1 MTEIRNHQGEL
12 DIKKLSRTISLVE
25 NEVPGFEE
33 ILQRLKPSAS
43 VIIGITGAPGAGKSS
58 LVDGLI
64 ETMIGEG
71 KSVAVLCVDPSSP
84 FSLGALLGDRI
95 RMSSW
100 YDTPGVFIRS
110 MATRGALGGLNH
122 KIIEV
127 SDVLRDAAF
136 DYIIIETVGVGQSEV
151 DIASMADVT
160 VVMLIPEGGDSIQNM
175 KAGIME
181 IADIFVVNKSDRP
194 GADIFSNNLKKLL
207 KAARVADESIPVLQ
221 TIASQKKGIDALYKM
236 ISSKKTVMNSQNKL
250 ALLSEKTWNIIKEN
264 KVKNID
270 REDLKKRL
278 QEEMIKE
285 NFNLYRFAT
294 KYF

>member
-1 MTEIRNHQGEL
+1 MAERRNDTDEM
-12 DIKKLSRTISLVE
+12 DIKKLSRTISIVE
-25 NEVPGFEE
+25 NEAPGYEE
-33 ILQRLKPSAS
+33 ILEKLKPSSS

-64 ETMIGEG
+64 EEMIGEN

-84 FSLGALLGDRI
+84 FSQGALLGDRI

-136 DYIIIETVGVGQSEV
+136 DFIIIETVGVGQSEV
-151 DIASMADVT
+151 DIAAMADIT

-194 GADIFSNNLKKLL
+194 GADIFYNNLKKML

-221 TIASQKKGIDALYKM
+221 TIASQKKGINALYKK
-236 ISSKKTVMNSQNKL
+236 IATKKSVVNSQNKL
-250 ALLSEKTWNIIKEN
+250 ALLSEKAWNIIKEN
-264 KVKNID
+264 KVKNVD
-270 REDLKKRL
+270 RANLKKRL
-278 QEEMIKE
+278 EEEMVKE
-285 NFNLYRFAT
+285 DFNLYRFAA

>member
-25 NEVPGFEE
+25 NEVPGYEE

-64 ETMIGEG
+64 EEMIGEG

-181 IADIFVVNKSDRP
+181 IADIFVVNKSDFTWYLFFAHSCK
-194 GADIFSNNLKKLL
+194 GMFLL
-207 KAARVADESIPVLQ
+207 STSEVLMKALYNPNSSIG
-221 TIASQKKGIDALYKM
+221 SQKCCLKFCIVSFFT
-236 ISSKKTVMNSQNKL
+236 ITPSSNK
-250 ALLSEKTWNIIKEN
+250 SSSIKVGVA
-264 KVKNID
+264 K
-270 REDLKKRL
+270 
-278 QEEMIKE
+278 
-285 NFNLYRFAT
+285 
-294 KYF
+294 

>member
-1 MTEIRNHQGEL
+1 MAERRNDHEEM

-25 NEVPGFEE
+25 NEAHGYEE
-33 ILQRLKPSAS
+33 ILQKLKPSAA

-64 ETMIGEG
+64 EEMIAEN
-71 KSVAVLCVDPSSP
+71 KTVAVLCVDPSSP
-84 FSLGALLGDRI
+84 FSQGALLGDRI

-151 DIASMADVT
+151 DIAAMADIT

-194 GADIFSNNLKKLL
+194 GADIFYNNLKKML

-221 TIASQKKGIDALYKM
+221 TIASQKKGINALYKM
-236 ISSKKTVMNSQNKL
+236 IASRKTIENSQNKL
-250 ALLSEKTWNIIKEN
+250 ALLSEKAWNIIKEN

-270 REDLKKRL
+270 RADLKKRL
-278 QEEMIKE
+278 EEEMVKE
-285 NFNLYRFAT
+285 NFNLYRFAA